1 LTVIYKG
8 DITLTREMPSVPYN
22 DKSKIRH
29 ICQDVRCDS
38 IVPLFN
44 KQIFPL
50 NMRNM
55 KILLKDKTLL
65 PLTADIIFQYK
76 MFSLIND
83 VHSTIRI
90 EESKTYKA
98 NSD

>member
-8 DITLTREMPSVPYN
+8 DITLTIEMPSVLYN

-44 KQIFPL
+44 KQIFSIEYEKYE
-50 NMRNM
+50 N
-55 KILLKDKTLL
+55 
-65 PLTADIIFQYK
+65 IIERQDFIAFDCRYNISIQNVFFNK
-76 MFSLIND
+76 WRS
-83 VHSTIRI
+83 
-90 EESKTYKA
+90 
-98 NSD
+98 